1 MKQSVVLATTEK
13 AIALPNPGINWTWI
27 INLLI
32 AVMGPLLRLVTDSLR
47 EELEDWLKAFYV
59 KARETPNPW
68 DDFLADV
75 LCRAL
80 KIDISDLR

>member
-1 MKQSVVLATTEK
+1 
-13 AIALPNPGINWTWI
+13 
-27 INLLI
+27 
-32 AVMGPLLRLVTDSLR
+32 LVTDSLR

-59 KARETPNPW
+59 KARETSNPW

-80 KIDISDLR
+80 KIDTSDLG

>member
-1 MKQSVVLATTEK
+1 VTAEKTAAIESAGNSLA
-13 AIALPNPGINWTWI
+13 WI

-32 AVMGPLLRLVTDSLR
+32 TVLGPFLRLVTDSLR

-80 KIDISDLR
+80 KIDTSDLG